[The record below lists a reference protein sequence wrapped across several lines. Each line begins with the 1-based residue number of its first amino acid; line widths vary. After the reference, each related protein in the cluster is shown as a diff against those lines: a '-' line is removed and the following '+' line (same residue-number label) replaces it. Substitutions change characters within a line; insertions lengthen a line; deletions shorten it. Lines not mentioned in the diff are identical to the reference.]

1 MGVPSFLCMGEG
13 ERGFGM
19 KVIPKPCSSVS
30 ERLHVANV
38 CVTELGRS

>member
-13 ERGFGM
+13 GMGSGM
-19 KVIPKPCSSVS
+19 KVRPELCSPVS
-30 ERLHVANV
+30 ERLHAANV